1 MPPRTRRFTG
11 AADPHR
17 DPLAVDLSENEG
29 EDEDDSDG
37 DERETK
43 SLLQPDEEGEDDDD
57 EDDEDGEDDGEE
69 EEGED
74 ESEGEDEDDE
84 DEEDGEGEGEG
95 KEEDED
101 KDEMVA
107 GRIPVLESSGGG
119 LQGADF
125 AEASVTDSYSRLW
138 RKIRAPATFLQSSR
152 ARHTLS
158 KEEEERRNQFQQ
170 ALISETSLSG
180 GAAGLAPSTLA
191 HDAGFDNFLSE
202 VLELYYN
209 HATTKRT
216 VSSAQTKNTMCKKD
230 TALLEKHLQI
240 ARDAV
245 DQRSL
250 PPGMLAQAIA
260 VKARFVNPTKLLEHQ
275 SGGGGAGGGAGDG
288 DGAGGG
294 AGGGTG
300 ACLVFRIG
308 FVGEVC
314 RQPSLELGTLNESTR
329 TAGDLKLYITAWA
342 SNLALLLASVCSVA
356 QEAAALEETTAQVQL
371 LFTVTCCRA
380 DAEQAIPA
388 AFDTALNNAKRTL
401 RCWNLSFPKV
411 TIEAAEFVIYPSRAV
426 SMCASYLRH
435 FDRSTEH
442 LKLEVLTRGDLLLT
456 CKQCDLT
463 AFVRRCVTEG
473 YLGVPFKIGGDVQ
486 KFVFI
491 EEECCLCD
499 TFWVLPKGVLQ
510 PFVQYLKDPGRTCP
524 QRCKCSRGW
533 RPGGHAIPGGNVHY
547 VSRHPDIKGKIAT
560 FLEEPVCSPNTA
572 VIANGFYELLG
583 RPVAQGAFE

>member
-1 MPPRTRRFTG
+1 MPRLGRATG
-11 AADPHR
+11 EAGG
-17 DPLAVDLSENEG
+17 SE
-29 EDEDDSDG
+29 
-37 DERETK
+37 
-43 SLLQPDEEGEDDDD
+43 
-57 EDDEDGEDDGEE
+57 
-69 EEGED
+69 
-74 ESEGEDEDDE
+74 
-84 DEEDGEGEGEG
+84 
-95 KEEDED
+95 
-101 KDEMVA
+101 A
-107 GRIPVLESSGGG
+107 GGR
-119 LQGADF
+119 
-125 AEASVTDSYSRLW
+125 
-138 RKIRAPATFLQSSR
+138 
-152 ARHTLS
+152 
-158 KEEEERRNQFQQ
+158 
-170 ALISETSLSG
+170 
-180 GAAGLAPSTLA
+180 GAAGSGGDSSAGSIASVSSQRYIELLHSLQDQDGLGVDMAITGDVRRITNCAGVKALQTTSHRSVCLALHDELGTLA
-191 HDAGFDNFLSE
+191 GIVAALILPSRRGKAVELQSLYVLQDYRGGLACPLLLRELVSRSNCWRVQLQPFMWE
-202 VLELYYN
+202 VLFLRTLWQTVGTHYDESAALESQTFMDAMDDLLKSRAKVSHGSTRLQRRRLCVSLY
-209 HATTKRT
+209 
-216 VSSAQTKNTMCKKD
+216 NTHC
-230 TALLEKHLQI
+230 
-240 ARDAV
+240 
-245 DQRSL
+245 
-250 PPGMLAQAIA
+250 
-260 VKARFVNPTKLLEHQ
+260 
-275 SGGGGAGGGAGDG
+275 GGAGDG
-288 DGAGGG
+288 GGAGGG